1 MYTKEEIEAAGL
13 DDFRVFLRQVWDF
26 LGLPPPTP
34 VQNDIA
40 WHLQHG
46 DRRLVIEAFRGVGKS
61 WITVAYVLWCLFL
74 DPQEKIMV
82 VSASQELADNFSKFC
97 KQLIREM
104 PLLQHLA
111 PRQGQ
116 RDSAISFD
124 VGPATPSKD
133 PSVKSVGITG
143 QLTGSRASLIVPDDV
158 EVPKNSQSHLLRE
171 RLSELVKEFDA
182 VLKPGGR
189 IRYLGTPQ
197 AEASLYNRLP
207 GRGYTVIVWPIRVP
221 ERVDLYHGRLSPFVQ
236 KFIDQGV
243 PANTPI
249 EPKRF
254 PESEIS
260 ERMASYGL
268 TGFAL
273 QFMLDTNPSDTE
285 KHPLKTHDLII
296 HDCDLDMGHV
306 KLVWGG
312 DRTLVL
318 QDLQSGG
325 FDGDYYVKY
334 AWKSE
339 EMAKYTGTVMAI
351 DPSGRGQDE
360 TSYAIVKTLHG
371 MLYLVDVGGF
381 ISGFSEATLS
391 ALATRAI
398 RHHVNYLIDE
408 PNYGGGMF
416 RQLLKPVMSKIAE
429 DARLRTED
437 PDPNARPP
445 MFDEEWSG
453 WASTQK
459 EMRILDTLEPLVQSH
474 RLVVDRKVIER
485 DTAVQQDKSQ
495 YSFIQQFTRMAR
507 IKGCLPHEDRL
518 EAVSMACGYWIERM
532 RIDKD
537 KALKTHKESLIDEEL
552 RKFMEGTL
560 KSSIHFGGPT
570 TNSPRWSKRR

>member
-1 MYTKEEIEAAGL
+1 MYTQEEIKAARL

-46 DRRLVIEAFRGVGKS
+46 ERRLVIEAFRGVGKS

-74 DPQEKIMV
+74 DPQQKIMV

-97 KQLIREM
+97 KQLIHGM

-111 PRQGQ
+111 PREGQ

-143 QLTGSRASLIVPDDV
+143 QLTGSRADLIVPDDV
-158 EVPKNSQSHLLRE
+158 EVPKNSYTHLLRE
-171 RLSELVKEFDA
+171 RLAELVKEFDA

-197 AEASLYNRLP
+197 AEQSLYNRLP
-207 GRGYTVIVWPIRVP
+207 ARGYTVVVWPIRVP
-221 ERVDLYHGRLSPFVQ
+221 ERPDLYHGRLSPFVQ
-236 KFIDQGV
+236 KFIDSGV
-243 PANTPI
+243 PALTPI
-249 EPKRF
+249 DPKRF
-254 PESEIS
+254 PESEIA

-285 KHPLKTHDLII
+285 KHPLKTRDLII
-296 HDCDLDMGHV
+296 HDCDPEMGHV

-318 QDLQSGG
+318 SDLPSGG
-325 FDGDYYVKY
+325 FDGDCYVKP

-351 DPSGRGQDE
+351 DPSGRGTDE
-360 TSYAIVKTLHG
+360 TSYAIVRNLHG

-381 ISGFSEATLS
+381 LQGFAESTLNG
-391 ALATRAI
+391 LATRAI

-416 RQLLKPVMSKIAE
+416 RQLLKPVMSRIANE
-429 DARLRTED
+429 ARLD
-437 PDPNARPP
+437 PANPDPNARPP
-445 MFDEEWSG
+445 MFDEEWNG
-453 WASTQK
+453 WSSTQK
-459 EMRILDTLEPLVQSH
+459 EMRILDTLEPIVQSH
-474 RLVVDRKVIER
+474 RLVVDRRVIEQDR
-485 DTAVQQDKSQ
+485 AVQEDKSQ

-518 EAVSMACGYWIERM
+518 EAVSMACGYWIDRM
-532 RIDKD
+532 KLDKD
-537 KALKTHKESLIDEEL
+537 KSLQSHREALLDAEL
-552 RKFMEGTL
+552 RKFMDNAVGV
-560 KSSIHFGGPT
+560 
-570 TNSPRWSKRR
+570 RRKGSDYLTWRQR